1 MPCLSLSGVLKWTVI
16 ARGNNAMIVSIGR
29 RNNAMIVFVGGFK
42 MDCYRLI
49 AIVATSSWFL
59 MSLRLR
65 ANMLKEV
72 ELEAK
77 LMANISGI
85 GPVLSNTVLAAV
97 GSSYEASAASASL
110 PPAYATWSYPIY
122 GNDTTTVLP
131 NQTKV
136 SKALRCEVCKIDL
149 NSKDS
154 YEKHIAGKKHKKNLQ
169 VQTNPTIASHV
180 NVQCDTSSTQGQSLI
195 GPVAKKLEP
204 KKKVV
209 PSGGTPADSAKV
221 CSTCNVLC
229 TSQDTYNKHIAGKK
243 HANQLMIAFT
253 AYPHTMHTIVRSR
266 FCLGSSGLRQLHHD
280 PEVRLLSNNGIGP
293 SSAEFKRSSIGP
305 LQKAAKK
312 IKVAQSAWC
321 EVCKITCNSM
331 DIYITHLAGKKH
343 LKNLE
348 KLSNPKTDAGTG
360 ATTTSTA
367 ANTLIGPQEKPDT
380 DKPNKAPE
388 LDIETKKRKV
398 VEGGAAVNHI
408 KMCTLCNVVCNSQIV
423 FDSHLVGQKHA
434 AMAKKAGSSTG

>member
-1 MPCLSLSGVLKWTVI
+1 MYPQQQYQVPPFNLQQQQQQPYYSSSLYPPGT
-16 ARGNNAMIVSIGR
+16 
-29 RNNAMIVFVGGFK
+29 
-42 MDCYRLI
+42 DP
-49 AIVATSSWFL
+49 VANSTSFSAPASVYASQTTDYPNW
-59 MSLRLR
+59 
-65 ANMLKEV
+65 
-72 ELEAK
+72 
-77 LMANISGI
+77 I
-85 GPVLSNTVLAAV
+85 GPQSEHIVYDPAV

-169 VQTNPTIASHV
+169 
-180 NVQCDTSSTQGQSLI
+180 
-195 GPVAKKLEP
+195 
-204 KKKVV
+204 
-209 PSGGTPADSAKV
+209 
-221 CSTCNVLC
+221 
-229 TSQDTYNKHIAGKK
+229 
-243 HANQLMIAFT
+243 
-253 AYPHTMHTIVRSR
+253 
-266 FCLGSSGLRQLHHD
+266 
-280 PEVRLLSNNGIGP
+280 VRLLSNNGIGP

-348 KLSNPKTDAGTG
+348 KLSNPKTDAGIG

>member
-1 MPCLSLSGVLKWTVI
+1 MYPQQQYQVPPFNLQQQQQQPYYSSSLYPPGT
-16 ARGNNAMIVSIGR
+16 
-29 RNNAMIVFVGGFK
+29 
-42 MDCYRLI
+42 DP
-49 AIVATSSWFL
+49 VANSTSFSAPASVYASQTTDYPNW
-59 MSLRLR
+59 
-65 ANMLKEV
+65 
-72 ELEAK
+72 
-77 LMANISGI
+77 I
-85 GPVLSNTVLAAV
+85 GPQSEHIVYDPAV

-243 HANQLMIAFT
+243 HANQ
-253 AYPHTMHTIVRSR
+253 
-266 FCLGSSGLRQLHHD
+266 
-280 PEVRLLSNNGIGP
+280 VRLLSNNGIGP

-348 KLSNPKTDAGTG
+348 KLSNPKTDAGIG